1 MVYVYVYTCTS
12 AYGNGSY
19 LFTMILSAIGSQKVS
34 CLCLL
39 HLFAAFDTIALNIII
54 TRLSSLFGIHGSSR
68 HTYHLAPCVL
78 TATRLF
84 HTSSSIVV
92 FPRLCCLL
100 FIVYTIPLS
109 TLIFLF
115 LNHQEGHRVR
125 APVNAQ
131 RYKLIALFV

>member
-54 TRLSSLFGIHGSSR
+54 TRLSRLSSLFGIHGSSR

-84 HTSSSIVV
+84 ILPLQLWCSQGSVVCCSSCTLSLSVLSSS
-92 FPRLCCLL
+92 FSLTTRKGTGSEHL
-100 FIVYTIPLS
+100 
-109 TLIFLF
+109 
-115 LNHQEGHRVR
+115 
-125 APVNAQ
+125 
-131 RYKLIALFV
+131 